1 MLRVAVKLPTLT
13 DNVGEYLADVTA
25 LEAAGA
31 DTIWLDDAVTDPWIV
46 LGAIAALT
54 HRARLGCMLTSMTR
68 WPASRLGPCAGTLAK
83 LSRGRVVVGLP
94 AAGRFRNHVSVLR
107 AAGAK
112 VFTAGSQDQ
121 PADGVILEVDS
132 ADQMTGVAGP
142 NTEMWAAIAI
152 PPDREAWTR
161 AVGAYEAAGATGILV
176 PWDSR
181 LIDLLRG
188 AGEPDDR
195 TDLLIATG

>member
-13 DNVGEYLADVTA
+13 NNVGEYLADVTA

-31 DTIWLDDAVTDPWIV
+31 DTIWLDDVVTDPWIV

-54 HRARLGCMLTSMTR
+54 HRARLGCMLNSMTR
-68 WPASRLGPCAGTLAK
+68 WPASRLGSCAGSLSK
-83 LSRGRVVVGLP
+83 LSRGRVVVALP
-94 AAGRFRNHVSVLR
+94 AGGRLTSHVSTLR
-107 AAGAK
+107 RAGAK
-112 VFTAGSQDQ
+112 VFTVGASDP
-121 PADGVILEVDS
+121 PADGAIYEVES
-132 ADQMTGVAGP
+132 ADRLDAAEATQIEV
-142 NTEMWAAIAI
+142 WASIAI

-161 AVGAYEAAGATGILV
+161 AVSAYEAAGAIGILV
-176 PWDSR
+176 PWDPR